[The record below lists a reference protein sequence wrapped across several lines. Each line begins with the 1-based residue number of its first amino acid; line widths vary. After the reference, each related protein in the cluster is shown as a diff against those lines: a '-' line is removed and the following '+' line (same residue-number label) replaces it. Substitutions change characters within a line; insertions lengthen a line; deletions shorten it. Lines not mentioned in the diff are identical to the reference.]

1 MITVREKY
9 EELTEVN
16 RSKFIAYIIPYA
28 SFAGYQKQLKESN
41 PKANHVV
48 YAYRYLNEFDQMV
61 EGSSDDGEPKG
72 CAGVPAL
79 NVLRGKEMVNVAV
92 LIVRY
97 FGGIKLGT
105 GGMARAYAL
114 AVKNLLARAVL
125 IPYEKQIEYLFET
138 SYSDI
143 DRTLHQLKEIG
154 ITQYERDF
162 GIDGVKWV
170 IVGSEESILKFKP
183 DGDVNKYIMQYL

>member
-1 MITVREKY
+1 MQTIQKSYIYTTV
-9 EELTEVN
+9 VN
-16 RSKFIAYIIPYA
+16 RSKFVAHLVPITDYE
-28 SFAGYQKQLKESN
+28 GLQEKLKKEH

-48 YAYRYLNEFDQMV
+48 YALRYLNEYEQTV
-61 EGSSDDGEPKG
+61 ENFSDDNEPKG

-79 NVLRGKEMVNVAV
+79 NVLRGEELINCAV

-114 AVKNLLARAVL
+114 AVKNVLAEAIL
-125 IPYEKQIEYLFET
+125 ISFEKQIEYVFET

-143 DRTLHQLKEIG
+143 DKTLYELKQLDIIK
-154 ITQYERDF
+154 YKRDF
-162 GIDGVKWV
+162 GIDGVTWK
-170 IVGSEESILKFKP
+170 IVGNEDKVNEYKCSRIKNHNDFK
-183 DGDVNKYIMQYL
+183 L

>member
-1 MITVREKY
+1 MQTVERSCES
-9 EELTEVN
+9 LTEVN
-16 RSKFIAYIIPYA
+16 RSKFITYLVPI
-28 SFAGYQKQLKESN
+28 SEFDGLQEKLKTEN

-48 YAYRYLNEFDQMV
+48 YALRYLNEYDQIV
-61 EGSSDDGEPKG
+61 ENASDDGEPKG

-79 NVLRGKEMVNVAV
+79 NVLRGEELINCAV

-114 AVKNLLARAVL
+114 AVKEVLNEANL
-125 IPYEKQIEYLFET
+125 IPYEKEIEYSFET

-143 DRTLHQLKEIG
+143 DKTLYRLKQLG
-154 ITQYERDF
+154 LVQYERDF
-162 GIDGVKWV
+162 GVDGVGWK
-170 IVGSEESILKFKP
+170 IVGSEEKIDKFK
-183 DGDVNKYIMQYL
+183 NL

>member
-1 MITVREKY
+1 MITVREKS

-16 RSKFIAYIIPYA
+16 RSKFTAYIIPYA
-28 SFAGYQKQLKESN
+28 SFSGYQKQLKEAN

-72 CAGVPAL
+72 CAGVPVL
-79 NVLRGKEMVNVAV
+79 NVLRGREMINVAV

-114 AVKNLLARAVL
+114 AVKNVLTKAVL
-125 IPYEKQIEYLFET
+125 IPYEKQIEYSFET

-143 DRTLHQLKEIG
+143 DKILYQLKHHG
-154 ITQYERDF
+154 ITQYDRDF

-170 IVGSEESILKFKP
+170 IVGSEES
-183 DGDVNKYIMQYL
+183 VNDYKLTLCG

>member
-1 MITVREKY
+1 MQTVEKIFEY
-9 EELTEVN
+9 TTEVN
-16 RSKFIAYIIPYA
+16 RSKFITQLIPI
-28 SFAGYQKQLKESN
+28 SEFDGLQKKLKKEH

-48 YAYRYLNEFDQMV
+48 YALRYLNEFDQVV
-61 EGSSDDGEPKG
+61 ENSSDDGEPKG

-79 NVLRGKEMVNVAV
+79 NVLRGEELINSAV

-114 AVKNLLARAVL
+114 AVKEVLNVSTLL
-125 IPYEKQIEYLFET
+125 PYEKQVEYAFET
-138 SYSDI
+138 SYSNI
-143 DRTLHQLKEIG
+143 DKTLHKLKQLG

-162 GIDGVKWV
+162 GMDSVKWIV
-170 IVGSEESILKFKP
+170 VGSEEGIAKLKE
-183 DGDVNKYIMQYL
+183 V